1 MEACQEEAEELWLYS
16 RLLTAIGAG
25 AFGLSSC
32 VNGGGG
38 GMYWLNWNEFSFTFF
53 FK

>member
-25 AFGLSSC
+25 AFGFSSC
-32 VNGGGG
+32 VNGAGAGCVG
-38 GMYWLNWNEFSFTFF
+38 WTEINSVLPFL
-53 FK
+53 K